1 MKYIRIFK
9 LLSIALFFLLIILVS
24 CNYSNSDK
32 SNNSKFSSQYIEKSD
47 ISTIANIKINP
58 NIEKL
63 DIGSEVYRGF
73 ILDNVY
79 HSSIGDIHYH
89 SYFPSNYNE
98 NNKYNVFYLMHGGWC
113 NEALS
118 LGTPSN
124 SSKFKNVIDNMIK
137 NKGMDPL
144 IIVCPTYNNIS
155 SNDSSSFSLA
165 LQMTRNYHNELI
177 NDLILALN
185 QRILRKLYYL
195 R

>member
-1 MKYIRIFK
+1 MAQFH
-9 LLSIALFFLLIILVS
+9 F
-24 CNYSNSDK
+24 
-32 SNNSKFSSQYIEKSD
+32 
-47 ISTIANIKINP
+47 TIYNKRAI
-58 NIEKL
+58 
-63 DIGSEVYRGF
+63 VYLPYG
-73 ILDNVY
+73 
-79 HSSIGDIHYH
+79 
-89 SYFPSNYNE
+89 YNE

>member
-24 CNYSNSDK
+24 CNYSNSGK
-32 SNNSKFSSQYIEKSD
+32 TNNSEFSSQYIEKSD

-98 NNKYNVFYLMHGGWC
+98 NNEY
-113 NEALS
+113 ALYIS
-118 LGTPSN
+118 LPGY
-124 SSKFKNVIDNMIK
+124 D
-137 NKGMDPL
+137 G
-144 IIVCPTYNNIS
+144 
-155 SNDSSSFSLA
+155 
-165 LQMTRNYHNELI
+165 
-177 NDLILALN
+177 
-185 QRILRKLYYL
+185 LYFQGVVEYIY
-195 R
+195 